1 VEVTHPF
8 HNFPT
13 IVRKEIS
20 WKTALADVDPRLQSE
35 DMALGKV
42 RPKISWSS
50 RRIRLGVAH
59 HGAPSTW
66 TAPAKDRAPE
76 PVKPNKKRS

>member
-1 VEVTHPF
+1 VKHHF
-8 HNFPT
+8 HCF
-13 IVRKEIS
+13 IS
-20 WKTALADVDPRLQSE
+20 TDHERDLSRATELAELDPSSHSE

-59 HGAPSTW
+59 HGAPSAW
-66 TAPAKDRAPE
+66 TAPTKDRAPE
-76 PVKPNKKRS
+76 PVKPSKKRS